1 MTSFYPNAPPTLT
14 VHLDFWQE
22 GNFGTVPVN
31 LLAPI
36 AANLRASSSIDFP
49 FERFVVEDWPT
60 PLAKAKEDPQR
71 SSRVKF
77 IIFFFTGQKS
87 GFTKMDVSCMTLGY
101 MKNDYWELGRKKK
114 KHDS

>member
-1 MTSFYPNAPPTLT
+1 M
-14 VHLDFWQE
+14 
-22 GNFGTVPVN
+22 VPVN
-31 LLAPI
+31 LI

-77 IIFFFTGQKS
+77 IIFFYRSKV
-87 GFTKMDVSCMTLGY
+87 GFHQ
-101 MKNDYWELGRKKK
+101 NGRFLYDIRIYEK
-114 KHDS
+114 

>member
-49 FERFVVEDWPT
+49 FERFAVEDWLT
-60 PLAKAKEDPQR
+60 PLAKAKEDLW
-71 SSRVKF
+71 
-77 IIFFFTGQKS
+77 IFQGEVHLFFLNGQKS
-87 GFTKMDVSCMTLGY
+87 GFTQNGRFLYDMTYEKWLLGTG
-101 MKNDYWELGRKKK
+101 KI
-114 KHDS
+114 

>member
-1 MTSFYPNAPPTLT
+1 M
-14 VHLDFWQE
+14 
-22 GNFGTVPVN
+22 VPVN
-31 LLAPI
+31 LI

-77 IIFFFTGQKS
+77 IIFFYWSKV
-87 GFTKMDVSCMTLGY
+87 GFHQ
-101 MKNDYWELGRKKK
+101 NGRFLYDIRIYEK
-114 KHDS
+114 